1 MKLLAAIDFSDS
13 SALAA
18 RAAARL
24 AAGLRADLH
33 LVHAEHLPTLALR
46 PDAEARERE
55 TARRRALLEALAHEL
70 GGLAHGSVTC
80 EVAEGL
86 PDECILRSAEALG
99 VPLVVMGAVGERPAA
114 EWSLGS
120 VTMRVLKSS
129 PVPVLVVREERS
141 FERWLASDGAR
152 LRVLVGADPRGDRV
166 PPLAALDLLRG
177 AGAIEVAAGH
187 VYLPGDERLKL
198 ASDEHE
204 RALSAELLARFPAGA
219 IERARVLPGF
229 GRISEHLLDLAAAE
243 SADLVLIGTHHRHGW
258 NRLLHGSV
266 SLDIVASARR
276 NALVVPLVPHP
287 TPREERGA
295 PLRILVP
302 VDFSPPSATAVRWA
316 TRLLG
321 ARGRLQLVHVI
332 VPHMP
337 VIAEMSVYTPLPAS
351 TPKNAPASAA
361 SSSAA
366 CATSSTRRRS
376 HAGSRSRSSCARAS
390 IRRRRSRAQHGG
402 SARSS
407 CACRRTAERDS
418 GAPCSAPSR
427 RESCATRAC
436 RCSSYRPR
444 KGGADACNCP
454 SDSSWGSISIP

>member
-1 MKLLAAIDFSDS
+1 MKLLAAVDFSEN

-24 AAGLRADLH
+24 AAALRADLH
-33 LVHAEHLPTLALR
+33 LVHSEHLPTLALL
-46 PDAEARERE
+46 PDAEARTRE
-55 TARRRALLEALAHEL
+55 TARRRALLEALGREL
-70 GGLAHGSVTC
+70 GGLSHGSVTC

-86 PDECILRSAEALG
+86 PDECILRSADALG
-99 VPLVVMGAVGERPAA
+99 TPLIVMGAVGERPGA

-166 PPLAALDLLRG
+166 PPLGVLDLLRG
-177 AGAIEVAAGH
+177 AGAVEVAAGH

-229 GRISEHLLDLAAAE
+229 GRIAEHLLDLAAAE
-243 SADLVLIGTHHRHGW
+243 SADLVLVGTHHRHGW

-287 TPREERGA
+287 AQREERGA
-295 PLRILVP
+295 PARILVP

-321 ARGRLQLVHVI
+321 PRGRLQLVHVI

-351 TPKNAPASAA
+351 TPEERARERGELERRLRELVDEAALARGIEVEVELCEGFDPATQIAGAA
-361 SSSAA
+361 
-366 CATSSTRRRS
+366 RRLGSELVCMPTHGRS
-376 HAGSRSRSSCARAS
+376 GLGRALLGSVAQGVVRHSRVPVLVVPPEE
-390 IRRRRSRAQHGG
+390 RRG
-402 SARSS
+402 
-407 CACRRTAERDS
+407 
-418 GAPCSAPSR
+418 
-427 RESCATRAC
+427 
-436 RCSSYRPR
+436 
-444 KGGADACNCP
+444 
-454 SDSSWGSISIP
+454 